1 MKAIKIDKYQ
11 KVGDLEYSIKLNVK
25 LTFWLAV
32 KLRIAGIYN
41 LLDAKEH
48 KAKPKKTNIYHN
60 VNRVDTSNLKFTKS
74 GQVINNDS
82 ELKLAEKLEKGLS
95 TKDINIK

>member
-41 LLDAKEH
+41 LLDAEEH
-48 KAKPKKTNIYHN
+48 KPIHKQTNIYHN
-60 VNRVDTSNLKFTKS
+60 ANRIDTSNLKS
-74 GQVINNDS
+74 GQAISNDS
-82 ELKLAEKLEKGLS
+82 ELKLAKKLEKDLLNKRGRRF
-95 TKDINIK
+95 K